1 MMLQFLYGKLIFKMC
16 GDLKQGN
23 ETVACCNLDVLQKGG
38 KEEKSPNVLP
48 KKPSPPNT
56 KGKSKYS
63 IDLYPL
69 KKEKK
74 DNVILVANAQ
84 KRSKL
89 QAKKG
94 WFHRTKKEMTKLNQ
108 IPPYFI
114 NLPYPSTHNKK

>member
-1 MMLQFLYGKLIFKMC
+1 MLQFLYGKLIFKMY

-23 ETVACCNLDVLQKGG
+23 ETMACYNLYVLQKGG

-48 KKPSPPNT
+48 KPPSPPNT
-56 KGKSKYS
+56 KGKSKCS
-63 IDLYPL
+63 IDIYPL

-74 DNVILVANAQ
+74 DNVILVANIQ

-94 WFHRTKKEMTKLNQ
+94 WF
-108 IPPYFI
+108 
-114 NLPYPSTHNKK
+114 S